1 MTSMYFQSSS
11 QGLVTTAFV
20 FESKTSTRLGTTRPE
35 TTKLG
40 YLSYLGWPCRP
51 SGSSRPSTSTA
62 YKVFNGLV
70 AGVTFCLCSPS
81 QRTARAGIAQLTRQQ
96 LSELCESKSKKSKAP
111 KESKDFL
118 WTVFWSSLRAGI
130 SPFEFSEAAKAAKAK
145 VKGVAKGARVATVAL
160 NEKQREAL
168 KALRLFDDIFAEAL
182 KTEAVKVCE
191 AFELKQLEDE
201 VKEVNAVNDEVLVQ
215 LTSTKQDQVI
225 QVAEGAEVTGSSSTS
240 STTKFLLR
248 LHDGLSVESVLIPP
262 KSYDDDGGAKVA
274 TEVTENTEISEI
286 ATSKAKSKTIS
297 KASKTWLNTKTSKT
311 STMCTTICISSQVGC
326 AQGCRFCRT
335 GHMGLLRNL
344 EAEEM
349 IAQVVHGRRLANEL
363 GLPKVLKVVF
373 MGMGEPLAN
382 LENVKLA
389 VETLSDLHRMGFARK
404 RIQISTV
411 APSPAQILELEGLR
425 CGLVWSVHSASDFLR
440 RQLVPTSRY
449 SMVELRNAFAQL
461 LRSGNGPDR
470 FMVAVVMI
478 AGVNDTAQHACELA
492 EFLRPLYDDPAIF
505 LSVNLIPYNQNPQ
518 DDFFASD
525 EQTIQNFRQRINEV
539 IPSLAIHIRQ
549 TRGAEASAACGQ
561 LATWAQ
567 KSRACM
573 SLQ

>member
-1 MTSMYFQSSS
+1 M
-11 QGLVTTAFV
+11 
-20 FESKTSTRLGTTRPE
+20 FESKTSTRLGTRPE

-62 YKVFNGLV
+62 YKVFNGLI
-70 AGVTFCLCSPS
+70 AGVTFCLCSRS
-81 QRTARAGIAQLTRQQ
+81 QRTTHAGIAQLTRQQ
-96 LSELCESKSKKSKAP
+96 LSELCKSKSKKSKAP
-111 KESKDFL
+111 KESKESKDFL

-130 SPFEFSEAAKAAKAK
+130 SPFEFSEAAKAK
-145 VKGVAKGARVATVAL
+145 VRGVAKGARVATVAS

-168 KALRLFDDIFAEAL
+168 QALRLFDDIFAEAL
-182 KTEAVKVCE
+182 KTQAVKVCE
-191 AFELKQLEDE
+191 AFELKHLEEGE
-201 VKEVNAVNDEVLVQ
+201 VNEVNANEVQ
-215 LTSTKQDQVI
+215 LTSDTSGISGVLQDVAGVGAED
-225 QVAEGAEVTGSSSTS
+225 VAECWSSTSSTS

-262 KSYDDDGGAKVA
+262 STPVEHVEHGDDGEDGDDGGAKVA
-274 TEVTENTEISEI
+274 TKVTETEI
-286 ATSKAKSKTIS
+286 AKTSKDS
-297 KASKTWLNTKTSKT
+297 KAKTSKT
-311 STMCTTICISSQVGC
+311 GTMCTTICISSQVGC

-518 DDFFASD
+518 DDFSTSD

-561 LATWAQ
+561 LATAQ